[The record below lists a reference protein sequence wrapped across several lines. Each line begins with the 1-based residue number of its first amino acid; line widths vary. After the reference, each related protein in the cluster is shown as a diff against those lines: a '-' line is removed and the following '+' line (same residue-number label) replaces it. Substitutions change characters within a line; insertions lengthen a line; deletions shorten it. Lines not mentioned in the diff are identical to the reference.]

1 LKQVAGAQ
9 GLAKECE
16 MARVKSGPH
25 GYKRH
30 KKILKLNKG
39 YYGTKSKLFRRA
51 NEQYLKSQ
59 WYAYRDRRNRKRD
72 LRKLWIARINAAAR
86 QNGTTYSKLVY
97 GLRQTNINLNRK
109 MLADL
114 AVREPEAF
122 TAIVEKAM
130 G

>member
-1 LKQVAGAQ
+1 L
-9 GLAKECE
+9 
-16 MARVKSGPH
+16 ARVKGGPQ
-25 GYKRH
+25 GYRRH

-59 WYAYRDRRNRKRD
+59 WYAYRDRRVRKRD
-72 LRKLWIARINAAAR
+72 LRKLWITRINAAAR
-86 QNGTTYSKLVY
+86 QNGTTYSKLIH
-97 GLRQTNINLNRK
+97 GMRQTQINLNRK

-122 TAIVEKAM
+122 AEIVKIAM
-130 G
+130 S